1 MSHYELI
8 AAGWTTAG
16 AAKTMTDDDRSP
28 VDIRTRVEVA
38 GRAGF
43 RGFGLAHLDLLEVEH
58 GIGFKAFR
66 SLLDDNGIEY
76 FEIEF
81 LMDWFASGER
91 RAQSDK
97 IRHGMLRAAEA
108 VGARHIKAG
117 DHRGAKLSTDEL
129 AEHFAGLATDAANVG
144 SRIALEPMPFGSIS
158 TPTQGLEV
166 VRKAGHP
173 AGGLLI
179 DIWHMS
185 RGGVDFESLRDL
197 PSEHIAAVELDDA
210 PLEFT
215 GDMLTDT
222 FDGRTLCG
230 DGEFD
235 IPAFIDAIKAT
246 GYSGPWGVE
255 ILGAQYRT
263 LPVEQAV
270 PAAFDTTM
278 RYLEGSDR

>member
-43 RGFGLAHLDLLEVEH
+43 RGFGLAHLDLLDVEH

-91 RAQSDK
+91 RAESDK

-117 DHRGAKLSTDEL
+117 DHRGAC
-129 AEHFAGLATDAANVG
+129 HN
-144 SRIALEPMPFGSIS
+144 
-158 TPTQGLEV
+158 
-166 VRKAGHP
+166 
-173 AGGLLI
+173 
-179 DIWHMS
+179 
-185 RGGVDFESLRDL
+185 VDF
-197 PSEHIAAVELDDA
+197 
-210 PLEFT
+210 
-215 GDMLTDT
+215 
-222 FDGRTLCG
+222 
-230 DGEFD
+230 
-235 IPAFIDAIKAT
+235 
-246 GYSGPWGVE
+246 
-255 ILGAQYRT
+255 
-263 LPVEQAV
+263 
-270 PAAFDTTM
+270 
-278 RYLEGSDR
+278 